1 MHNQSDLLGGIQD
14 LVGIWCPAWANGA
27 SAYLE
32 EFMQA
37 LLQGSLVFD
46 AQFQLLVRTVHL
58 RGRLA
63 ALTTRR
69 EGGREGEGAGEDGR
83 GGEGGGEDGRGGEG
97 AGEDGRGGEGAG
109 EDGRGGEGRG
119 EGGGEEQGR
128 MGGEGRGEE

>member
-1 MHNQSDLLGGIQD
+1 M
-14 LVGIWCPAWANGA
+14 GIWCPAWANGA

-69 EGGREGEGAGEDGR
+69 EGGREGEGAGEGGR
-83 GGEGGGEDGRGGEG
+83 GGEGG
-97 AGEDGRGGEGAG
+97 
-109 EDGRGGEGRG
+109 G

-128 MGGEGRGEE
+128 MGGEERGREGEGEKRKEQGGAGRRREEEGGGGRWD

>member
-1 MHNQSDLLGGIQD
+1 M
-14 LVGIWCPAWANGA
+14 GIWCPAWANGA

-58 RGRLA
+58 CGRLA

-83 GGEGGGEDGRGGEG
+83 GGEGGGRRGRRGG
-97 AGEDGRGGEGAG
+97 AGEDGRRGEGKGGRRGEEEGAG
-109 EDGRGGEGRG
+109 RSREEEEGEQGDGIEREEGR
-119 EGGGEEQGR
+119 E
-128 MGGEGRGEE
+128 